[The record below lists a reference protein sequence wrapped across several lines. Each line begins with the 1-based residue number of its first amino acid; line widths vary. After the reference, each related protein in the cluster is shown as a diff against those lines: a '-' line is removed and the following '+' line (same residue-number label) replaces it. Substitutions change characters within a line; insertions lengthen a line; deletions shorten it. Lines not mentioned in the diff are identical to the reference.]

1 MNVKSSS
8 EKDVETALGT
18 FKVDRSAALT
28 TFEVGELHRL
38 G

>member
-1 MNVKSSS
+1 MNVKSS

-18 FKVDRSAALT
+18 FKVDQGAALT